1 MVYRLLIGFRGKQIC
16 FSSLS
21 ASSCMY
27 QVMPVYAPA
36 VSREREFSGDFTL
49 PECRRCRFRI
59 FWLTY
64 LFSEIK
70 LKSHKLI
77 LIAIVAT
84 DAPKIIF
91 LYNLQNFS
99 HFCYHFVTIC
109 YHLLPKLALLF
120 HPYSNSLSIN
130 FSASRERTAI
140 SNISLKR
147 QL

>member
-77 LIAIVAT
+77 LIAIVTT
-84 DAPKIIF
+84 DAPKIIFF

-99 HFCYHFVTIC
+99 HF
-109 YHLLPKLALLF
+109 LLPKLVLSFHFFTSLL
-120 HPYSNSLSIN
+120 
-130 FSASRERTAI
+130 TTG
-140 SNISLKR
+140 
-147 QL
+147 QLRVCLFFTLIKHQT